1 MDKHVVAVQACD
13 GMGIVSKQL
22 SSFEDGIMQCRSLV
36 FDVVD
41 EDGKSVFSGNGD
53 AVTRYLHFRASTHRL
68 TVDGY
73 KAVDSSGDMQLEIVF
88 LGAFKEL

>member
-22 SSFEDGIMQCRSLV
+22 SSKEDGIMQCRSLV

-73 KAVDSSGDMQLEIVF
+73 KAVDSSGDMKLQIVF